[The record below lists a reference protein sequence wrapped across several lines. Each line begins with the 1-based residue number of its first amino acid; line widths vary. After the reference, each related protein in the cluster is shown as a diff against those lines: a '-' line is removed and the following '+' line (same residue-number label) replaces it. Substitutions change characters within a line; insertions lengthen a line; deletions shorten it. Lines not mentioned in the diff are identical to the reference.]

1 MCHWLTFRD
10 KNELII
16 EKDDSSER
24 LALANEEVK
33 KMKKEIHD
41 NKEELR
47 QMSEVS
53 TPYTILIFKEL
64 QHIMI
69 INFAMHRHVGEL
81 WYE

>member
-1 MCHWLTFRD
+1 
-10 KNELII
+10 
-16 EKDDSSER
+16 
-24 LALANEEVK
+24 
-33 KMKKEIHD
+33 MKKEIHD